1 MKKKKTTRN
10 PHVVIVS
17 FSQGYSNS
25 RSVINKT
32 TLLHVTKHRSV
43 HSMKNKTITQRLI
56 NIGRTTVHKR
66 INIKTQVKQF
76 KCYSSSKH
84 SNIVNFTFIL

>member
-1 MKKKKTTRN
+1 MKKKTRN

-32 TLLHVTKHRSV
+32 TLLHVTKHRYV
-43 HSMKNKTITQRLI
+43 HSVKNKTITQRLI
-56 NIGRTTVHKR
+56 
-66 INIKTQVKQF
+66 KTQHKVLEGPLFIKD
-76 KCYSSSKH
+76 KHKNTSKT
-84 SNIVNFTFIL
+84 V

>member
-1 MKKKKTTRN
+1 MVLHPQQRKKAITWKKKPRN

-32 TLLHVTKHRSV
+32 TLLHATKHGSI
-43 HSMKNKTITQRLI
+43 HSMKNKTITQGL
-56 NIGRTTVHKR
+56 
-66 INIKTQVKQF
+66 IKTQHKVLEGPL
-76 KCYSSSKH
+76 
-84 SNIVNFTFIL
+84 FTKG